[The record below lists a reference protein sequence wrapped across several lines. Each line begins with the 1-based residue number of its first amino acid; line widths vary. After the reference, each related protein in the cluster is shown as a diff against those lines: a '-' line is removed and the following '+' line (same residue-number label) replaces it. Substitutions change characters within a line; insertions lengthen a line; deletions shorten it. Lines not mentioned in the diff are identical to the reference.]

1 MKPKPKTRVKQ
12 NPNER
17 VLARLLHHAYL
28 EMTDDDYHDGETLA
42 AFLAR
47 RGVLA
52 VCAKT
57 VPLNMPT
64 QADPPSYYEWPDFR
78 TYLRCLARGAR

>member
-1 MKPKPKTRVKQ
+1 MNEKPSANEKRLAKLLREMDGGDETP
-12 NPNER
+12 PN
-17 VLARLLHHAYL
+17 AWY
-28 EMTDDDYHDGETLA
+28 TSSA